1 MHMQVLPNGGSV
13 IWMFCDIVADNWDK
27 DKDARV
33 MVDKLTMKNLSN
45 IHVYR
50 NLLMHLHVFL
60 HLPI

>member
-1 MHMQVLPNGGSV
+1 MQMLPNGGFV
-13 IWMFCDIVADNWDK
+13 IQMFCDIVADNWNK

-33 MVDKLTMKNLSN
+33 TVDKLTMKSLSN

-60 HLPI
+60 HFPI